1 MDAPDPV
8 QSGLEES
15 VFRVSVRPV
24 RWPSPP
30 KNGNMDSTDKRV
42 LPKYKMPRNMTGGSG
57 HRSQRNSESNKTKA
71 NNKLNDALLDDM
83 MNELETEGVHVARV
97 MRRLGSGMMEC
108 FFVTEEEVEH
118 KKRMV
123 DKLVHAPLRG
133 GLRGRGK
140 KDVWIDV
147 GSVVL
152 LANTGLGG
160 TPWKIMSVFNDR
172 QIARYQEVVPTADKR
187 IFARAATDAPAE
199 DGGIEFVAEDD
210 EVDVDDI

>member
-1 MDAPDPV
+1 
-8 QSGLEES
+8 
-15 VFRVSVRPV
+15 
-24 RWPSPP
+24 
-30 KNGNMDSTDKRV
+30 
-42 LPKYKMPRNMTGGSG
+42 MTGGSG

-71 NNKLNDALLDDM
+71 NNHLNDALLDDLL
-83 MNELETEGVHVARV
+83 NDEQTDGVHVARV

-108 FFVTEEEVEH
+108 FYVVEEEVEH

-123 DKLVHAPLRG
+123 DKMVHAPLRG

-160 TPWKIMSVFNDR
+160 TPWKIMSVFNEK
-172 QIARYQEVVPTADKR
+172 QIARYQELKPNADKR
-187 IFARAATDAPAE
+187 IFIRAATEEANAE
-199 DGGIEFVAEDD
+199 GGIEFAEDAD
-210 EVDVDDI
+210 EDVDVDDI

>member
-1 MDAPDPV
+1 
-8 QSGLEES
+8 
-15 VFRVSVRPV
+15 
-24 RWPSPP
+24 
-30 KNGNMDSTDKRV
+30 
-42 LPKYKMPRNMTGGSG
+42 MPRNTTGGSG

-71 NNKLNDALLDDM
+71 NNHLNDSLLDDLL
-83 MNELETEGVHVARV
+83 NDETTDGVHVARV

-108 FFVTEEEVEH
+108 FFVVDEEIGGKV
-118 KKRMV
+118 RPV

-172 QIARYQEVVPTADKR
+172 QIARYQELRPEADKR
-187 IFARAATDAPAE
+187 IFARASTDAPTE
-199 DGGIEFVAEDD
+199 DGGVEFIAEED
-210 EVDVDDI
+210 EVNVDDI

>member
-1 MDAPDPV
+1 
-8 QSGLEES
+8 
-15 VFRVSVRPV
+15 
-24 RWPSPP
+24 
-30 KNGNMDSTDKRV
+30 
-42 LPKYKMPRNMTGGSG
+42 MPRNTTGGSG
-57 HRSQRNSESNKTKA
+57 NRSQRNSESNKTKT
-71 NNKLNDALLDDM
+71 NNKFNDALLDDILQ
-83 MNELETEGVHVARV
+83 EAGTDGVFIARV

-108 FFVTEEEVEH
+108 FFVQEEEVEH

-160 TPWKIMSVFNDR
+160 TPWKIMSVFNEK
-172 QIARYQEVVPTADKR
+172 QIARYQEIRPGADKR
-187 IFARAATDAPAE
+187 IFARAATDAPTE
-199 DGGIEFVAEDD
+199 DGGIEFIAEED
-210 EVDVDDI
+210 VDVDDI

>member
-1 MDAPDPV
+1 
-8 QSGLEES
+8 
-15 VFRVSVRPV
+15 VFI
-24 RWPSPP
+24 
-30 KNGNMDSTDKRV
+30 
-42 LPKYKMPRNMTGGSG
+42 
-57 HRSQRNSESNKTKA
+57 
-71 NNKLNDALLDDM
+71 
-83 MNELETEGVHVARV
+83 ARV

-108 FFVTEEEVEH
+108 FFVQEEEVEH

-160 TPWKIMSVFNDR
+160 TPWKIMSVFNDK
-172 QIARYQEVVPTADKR
+172 QIARYQEIRPDADKR
-187 IFARAATDAPAE
+187 IFARAATDAPTE
-199 DGGIEFVAEDD
+199 DGGIEFIAEED
-210 EVDVDDI
+210 VDVDDI

>member
-1 MDAPDPV
+1 
-8 QSGLEES
+8 
-15 VFRVSVRPV
+15 
-24 RWPSPP
+24 
-30 KNGNMDSTDKRV
+30 
-42 LPKYKMPRNMTGGSG
+42 MPRNTTGGSG

-71 NNKLNDALLDDM
+71 NNKINDALLDDI
-83 MNELETEGVHVARV
+83 MNGEEVEGVHVARV

-172 QIARYQEVVPTADKR
+172 QIARFQEVSPNTDKR
-187 IFARAATDAPAE
+187 VFARATPEETSAE
-199 DGGIEFVAEDD
+199 GGIEFVAEDD

>member
-1 MDAPDPV
+1 
-8 QSGLEES
+8 
-15 VFRVSVRPV
+15 
-24 RWPSPP
+24 
-30 KNGNMDSTDKRV
+30 
-42 LPKYKMPRNMTGGSG
+42 MPRNTTGGSG
-57 HRSQRNSESNKTKA
+57 HRSQRNSESNKTKT
-71 NNKLNDALLDDM
+71 NNKFNDALLDDLLQ
-83 MNELETEGVHVARV
+83 EAGTDGVFIARV

-108 FFVTEEEVEH
+108 FFVQEEVVEH

-160 TPWKIMSVFNDR
+160 TPWKIMSVFNEK
-172 QIARYQEVVPTADKR
+172 QIARYQEIRPDADKR
-187 IFARAATDAPAE
+187 IFARASTDAPTE
-199 DGGIEFVAEDD
+199 DGGIEFIAEED
-210 EVDVDDI
+210 VDVDDI

>member
-1 MDAPDPV
+1 
-8 QSGLEES
+8 
-15 VFRVSVRPV
+15 
-24 RWPSPP
+24 
-30 KNGNMDSTDKRV
+30 
-42 LPKYKMPRNMTGGSG
+42 MPRNTTGGSG
-57 HRSQRNSESNKTKA
+57 HRSQRNSESNKTKT
-71 NNKLNDALLDDM
+71 NNKFNDALLDDILQ
-83 MNELETEGVHVARV
+83 EAGTDGVFVARV

-108 FFVTEEEVEH
+108 FFVQEEEVEH

-160 TPWKIMSVFNDR
+160 TPWKIMSVFNEK
-172 QIARYQEVVPTADKR
+172 QIARYQEIRPGADKR
-187 IFARAATDAPAE
+187 IFARAATDAPTE
-199 DGGIEFVAEDD
+199 DGGIEFIAEED
-210 EVDVDDI
+210 VDVDDI

>member
-1 MDAPDPV
+1 
-8 QSGLEES
+8 
-15 VFRVSVRPV
+15 
-24 RWPSPP
+24 
-30 KNGNMDSTDKRV
+30 
-42 LPKYKMPRNMTGGSG
+42 MPRNTTGGSG
-57 HRSQRNSESNKTKA
+57 HRSQRNSESNKTKT
-71 NNKLNDALLDDM
+71 NNKFNDALLDDILQ
-83 MNELETEGVHVARV
+83 EAGTDGVFIARV

-108 FFVTEEEVEH
+108 FFVQEEEVEH

-160 TPWKIMSVFNDR
+160 TPWKIMSVFNEK
-172 QIARYQEVVPTADKR
+172 QIARYQEIRPGADKR
-187 IFARAATDAPAE
+187 IFARASTDAPTE
-199 DGGIEFVAEDD
+199 DGGIEFIAEED
-210 EVDVDDI
+210 VDVDDI

>member
-1 MDAPDPV
+1 
-8 QSGLEES
+8 
-15 VFRVSVRPV
+15 
-24 RWPSPP
+24 
-30 KNGNMDSTDKRV
+30 
-42 LPKYKMPRNMTGGSG
+42 MTGGSG

-71 NNKLNDALLDDM
+71 NNKMNDALLDDLL
-83 MNELETEGVHVARV
+83 NDAQTDGVHVARV

-108 FFVTEEEVEH
+108 FFVVEEEVEH

-133 GLRGRGK
+133 GLRGKGK

-172 QIARYQEVVPTADKR
+172 QVVRYQELMPNADKR
-187 IFARAATDAPAE
+187 IFARASTDGPTE
-199 DGGIEFVAEDD
+199 EGGIEFAEDAD
-210 EVDVDDI
+210 EDVDVDDI

>member
-1 MDAPDPV
+1 
-8 QSGLEES
+8 
-15 VFRVSVRPV
+15 
-24 RWPSPP
+24 
-30 KNGNMDSTDKRV
+30 
-42 LPKYKMPRNMTGGSG
+42 MPRNTTGGSG
-57 HRSQRNSESNKTKA
+57 HRSQRNSESNKTKT
-71 NNKLNDALLDDM
+71 NNKFNDALLDDILQ
-83 MNELETEGVHVARV
+83 EAGTDGVFIARV

-108 FFVTEEEVEH
+108 FFVQEEEVEH

-160 TPWKIMSVFNDR
+160 TPWKIMSVFNDK
-172 QIARYQEVVPTADKR
+172 QIARYQEIRPDADKR
-187 IFARAATDAPAE
+187 IFARAATDAPTE
-199 DGGIEFVAEDD
+199 DGGIEFIAEED
-210 EVDVDDI
+210 VDVDDI

>member
-1 MDAPDPV
+1 
-8 QSGLEES
+8 
-15 VFRVSVRPV
+15 
-24 RWPSPP
+24 
-30 KNGNMDSTDKRV
+30 
-42 LPKYKMPRNMTGGSG
+42 MPRNTTGGSG

-71 NNKLNDALLDDM
+71 NNHLNDALLDDLL
-83 MNELETEGVHVARV
+83 NEEKTDGVYVARV

-108 FFVTEEEVEH
+108 FYVVEEEVGG

-160 TPWKIMSVFNDR
+160 TPWKIMSVFNEK
-172 QIARYQEVVPTADKR
+172 QIARYQEVRPDADKR
-187 IFARAATDAPAE
+187 IFARASTDAPAD
-199 DGGIEFVAEDD
+199 DGGIEFVAEED

>member
-1 MDAPDPV
+1 
-8 QSGLEES
+8 
-15 VFRVSVRPV
+15 
-24 RWPSPP
+24 
-30 KNGNMDSTDKRV
+30 
-42 LPKYKMPRNMTGGSG
+42 MPRNTTGGSG
-57 HRSQRNSESNKTKA
+57 HRSQRNSESNKTKT
-71 NNKLNDALLDDM
+71 NNKFNDALLDDILQ
-83 MNELETEGVHVARV
+83 EAGTDGVFIARV

-108 FFVTEEEVEH
+108 FFVQEEEVEH

-160 TPWKIMSVFNDR
+160 TPWKIMSVFNEK
-172 QIARYQEVVPTADKR
+172 QIARYQEIMPAADKR
-187 IFARAATDAPAE
+187 IFARAATDAPTE
-199 DGGIEFVAEDD
+199 DGGIEFIAEED
-210 EVDVDDI
+210 VDVDDI

>member
-1 MDAPDPV
+1 
-8 QSGLEES
+8 
-15 VFRVSVRPV
+15 
-24 RWPSPP
+24 
-30 KNGNMDSTDKRV
+30 
-42 LPKYKMPRNMTGGSG
+42 MPRNTTGGSG

-71 NNKLNDALLDDM
+71 NNHLNDSLLDDLL
-83 MNELETEGVHVARV
+83 NDEKTDGVHVARV

-108 FFVTEEEVEH
+108 FFVVEEEVGG

-147 GSVVL
+147 GSVIL

-160 TPWKIMSVFNDR
+160 TPWKIMSVFNEK
-172 QIARYQEVVPTADKR
+172 QIARYQEVVPSADKR
-187 IFARAATDAPAE
+187 IFARAATDAPTE
-199 DGGIEFVAEDD
+199 EGGIEFITEEE
-210 EVDVDDI
+210 EVNVDDI

>member
-1 MDAPDPV
+1 
-8 QSGLEES
+8 
-15 VFRVSVRPV
+15 
-24 RWPSPP
+24 
-30 KNGNMDSTDKRV
+30 
-42 LPKYKMPRNMTGGSG
+42 
-57 HRSQRNSESNKTKA
+57 
-71 NNKLNDALLDDM
+71 
-83 MNELETEGVHVARV
+83 
-97 MRRLGSGMMEC
+97 
-108 FFVTEEEVEH
+108 
-118 KKRMV
+118 MV

-147 GSVVL
+147 GSVIL

-172 QIARYQEVVPTADKR
+172 QIARYQELRPEADKR
-187 IFARAATDAPAE
+187 LFVRASTDTPTE

>member
-1 MDAPDPV
+1 
-8 QSGLEES
+8 
-15 VFRVSVRPV
+15 
-24 RWPSPP
+24 
-30 KNGNMDSTDKRV
+30 
-42 LPKYKMPRNMTGGSG
+42 MPRNTTGGSG
-57 HRSQRNSESNKTKA
+57 HRSQRNSESNKTKT
-71 NNKLNDALLDDM
+71 NNKFNDALLDDILQ
-83 MNELETEGVHVARV
+83 EAGTDGVFIARV

-108 FFVTEEEVEH
+108 FFVQEEEVEH

-160 TPWKIMSVFNDR
+160 TPWKIMSVFNEK
-172 QIARYQEVVPTADKR
+172 QIARYQEIRPDADKR
-187 IFARAATDAPAE
+187 IFARASTDAPTE
-199 DGGIEFVAEDD
+199 DGGIEFIAEED
-210 EVDVDDI
+210 VDVDDI

>member
-1 MDAPDPV
+1 
-8 QSGLEES
+8 
-15 VFRVSVRPV
+15 
-24 RWPSPP
+24 
-30 KNGNMDSTDKRV
+30 
-42 LPKYKMPRNMTGGSG
+42 MPRNTTGGSG
-57 HRSQRNSESNKTKA
+57 HRSQRNSESNKTKT
-71 NNKLNDALLDDM
+71 NNKFNDALLDDILQ
-83 MNELETEGVHVARV
+83 EAGTDGVFVARV

-108 FFVTEEEVEH
+108 FFVQEEEVEH

-160 TPWKIMSVFNDR
+160 TPWKIMSVFNDK
-172 QIARYQEVVPTADKR
+172 QIARYQEIMPAADKR
-187 IFARAATDAPAE
+187 IFARPATDAPTE
-199 DGGIEFVAEDD
+199 DGGIEFIAEE
-210 EVDVDDI
+210 EVNVDDI

>member
-1 MDAPDPV
+1 
-8 QSGLEES
+8 
-15 VFRVSVRPV
+15 
-24 RWPSPP
+24 
-30 KNGNMDSTDKRV
+30 
-42 LPKYKMPRNMTGGSG
+42 MPRNTTGGSG
-57 HRSQRNSESNKTKA
+57 HRAGRNSESNKTKS
-71 NNKLNDALLDDM
+71 NNLLNDSLLDDLL
-83 MNELETEGVHVARV
+83 NDETTDGVHVARV

-108 FFVTEEEVEH
+108 FFVVDEEIGG
-118 KKRMV
+118 KTRPV

-172 QIARYQEVVPTADKR
+172 QIARYQELRPDADKR
-187 IFARAATDAPAE
+187 IFARASTDAPTE
-199 DGGIEFVAEDD
+199 DGGVEFIAEDE

>member
-1 MDAPDPV
+1 MCQGQGQPSLPPH
-8 QSGLEES
+8 ES
-15 VFRVSVRPV
+15 VFNDRP
-24 RWPSPP
+24 
-30 KNGNMDSTDKRV
+30 KTETATLTDKRV
-42 LPKYKMPRNMTGGSG
+42 LPKYKMPRNTTGGSG

-71 NNKLNDALLDDM
+71 NNHLNDALLDDLL
-83 MNELETEGVHVARV
+83 NEEKTDGVYVARV

-108 FFVTEEEVEH
+108 FYVVEEEVGG

-160 TPWKIMSVFNDR
+160 TPWKIMSVFNEK
-172 QIARYQEVVPTADKR
+172 QIARYQEVRPLADKR
-187 IFARAATDAPAE
+187 IFARASTDAPAD
-199 DGGIEFVAEDD
+199 DGGIEFVAEED

>member
-1 MDAPDPV
+1 
-8 QSGLEES
+8 
-15 VFRVSVRPV
+15 
-24 RWPSPP
+24 
-30 KNGNMDSTDKRV
+30 
-42 LPKYKMPRNMTGGSG
+42 MPRNTTGGSG
-57 HRSQRNSESNKTKA
+57 HRSQRNSESNKTKT
-71 NNKLNDALLDDM
+71 NNKFNDALLDDILQ
-83 MNELETEGVHVARV
+83 EAGTDGVFIARV

-108 FFVTEEEVEH
+108 FFVQEEEVEH

-160 TPWKIMSVFNDR
+160 TPWKIMSVFNEK
-172 QIARYQEVVPTADKR
+172 QIARYQEIMPAADKR
-187 IFARAATDAPAE
+187 IFARASTDAPTE
-199 DGGIEFVAEDD
+199 DGGIEFIAEED
-210 EVDVDDI
+210 VDVDDI

>member
-1 MDAPDPV
+1 MDN
-8 QSGLEES
+8 
-15 VFRVSVRPV
+15 
-24 RWPSPP
+24 SPKTETAIP
-30 KNGNMDSTDKRV
+30 THKRV
-42 LPKYKMPRNMTGGSG
+42 LPKYKMPRNTTGGSG

-71 NNKLNDALLDDM
+71 NNHLNDSLLDDLL
-83 MNELETEGVHVARV
+83 NDEKTDGVHVARV

-108 FFVTEEEVEH
+108 FFVVEEEVGG
-118 KKRMV
+118 KARMV

-147 GSVVL
+147 GSVIL

-172 QIARYQEVVPTADKR
+172 QIARYQELRPEADKR
-187 IFARAATDAPAE
+187 LFVRASTDTPTE

>member
-1 MDAPDPV
+1 
-8 QSGLEES
+8 
-15 VFRVSVRPV
+15 
-24 RWPSPP
+24 
-30 KNGNMDSTDKRV
+30 
-42 LPKYKMPRNMTGGSG
+42 MPRNTTGGSG
-57 HRSQRNSESNKTKA
+57 HRSQRNSESNKTKT
-71 NNKLNDALLDDM
+71 NNKFNDALLDDILQ
-83 MNELETEGVHVARV
+83 EAGTDGVFIARV

-108 FFVTEEEVEH
+108 FFVQEEEVEH

-160 TPWKIMSVFNDR
+160 TPWKIMSVFNEK
-172 QIARYQEVVPTADKR
+172 QIARYQEIRPDADKR
-187 IFARAATDAPAE
+187 ILARAATDAPTE
-199 DGGIEFVAEDD
+199 DGGIEFIAEED
-210 EVDVDDI
+210 VDVDDI

>member
-1 MDAPDPV
+1 
-8 QSGLEES
+8 
-15 VFRVSVRPV
+15 
-24 RWPSPP
+24 
-30 KNGNMDSTDKRV
+30 
-42 LPKYKMPRNMTGGSG
+42 MPRNTTGGSG
-57 HRSQRNSESNKTKA
+57 HRSQRNSESNKTKT
-71 NNKLNDALLDDM
+71 NNKFNDALLDDILQ
-83 MNELETEGVHVARV
+83 EAGTDGVFIARV

-108 FFVTEEEVEH
+108 FFVQEEEVEH

-160 TPWKIMSVFNDR
+160 TPWKIMSVFNDK
-172 QIARYQEVVPTADKR
+172 QIARYQEIMPAADKR
-187 IFARAATDAPAE
+187 IFARASTDAPTE
-199 DGGIEFVAEDD
+199 DGGIEFIAEED
-210 EVDVDDI
+210 VDVDDI